1 MNPSRGPRRS
11 STPDLGEPVVPT
23 PDIVPIRSLG
33 RPDAVYDHPRRGRT
47 YVWDRW
53 TEPLVLSAR
62 STATSTWAVKSL
74 AAEDDVEFFTLSVP
88 NEPFAPRSLVAAW
101 VGAPHKLSYPVEG
114 LDLEL
119 SVDAGPVLIW
129 VDGDVELRLE
139 GAAGRDEAVG
149 LAVETLEGTKLI
161 PAG

>member
-1 MNPSRGPRRS
+1 M
-11 STPDLGEPVVPT
+11 
-23 PDIVPIRSLG
+23 
-33 RPDAVYDHPRRGRT
+33 
-47 YVWDRW
+47 
-53 TEPLVLSAR
+53 PLLLSAR
-62 STATSTWAVKSL
+62 STTTSTWAVKSL

-88 NEPFAPRSLVAAW
+88 NDPFAPRSLVAAW

-129 VDGDVELRLE
+129 VDDDVELRLE
-139 GAAGRDEAVG
+139 GAGRDEAVR
-149 LAVETLEGTKLI
+149 LAVEASEGTELL